1 MTMNEPIEVGSDDAA
16 NTERVDGIVAQT
28 RGDVASGHV
37 TNVAEALRQRF
48 DDAGIAVS
56 AEQLEQLASEIS

>member
-1 MTMNEPIEVGSDDAA
+1 MTMDEPIEVGSNEAA
-16 NTERVDGIVAQT
+16 NVERVDGIVAQT
-28 RGDVASGHV
+28 RADVAAGHV

-56 AEQLEQLASEIS
+56 ADQLERLAAEIS

>member
-1 MTMNEPIEVGSDDAA
+1 MDEPIEVGSNEAA
-16 NTERVDGIVAQT
+16 NVERVEGIVAQT
-28 RGDVASGHV
+28 RADVAAGHV

-56 AEQLEQLASEIS
+56 PEQLEQLASEVS